1 MTREELNYDKQKKI
15 INEVYRE
22 NRKKIVLLIL
32 KVISM
37 LIIVF
42 SLFYLYNTYISTA
55 KLIVKETKIIN
66 KKIPTNFNGLK
77 IIQFSD
83 LHYGSNIFIDE
94 LEEVV
99 KVINVRK
106 PDVVI
111 FTGDLIDSSYKLKNK
126 EKEKLIK
133 QLSSIKATLGKYAI
147 KGDEDADSIE
157 SIFSQSDFL
166 LLDNSYDLIYK
177 GNDTPILIVGN
188 SSMLKKNYDIDKAYN
203 YFNEDTNNKDIY
215 TISLMHEP
223 DLVTEVLDKYK
234 SDLILAGHSHNG
246 NVGISFIN
254 KFKSIAGAEKYYKS
268 FYKVGDA
275 DLYISSGIGT
285 NGLGIR
291 VLCQPSINFFRLT
304 CD

>member
-94 LEEVV
+94 LEAVV

-111 FTGDLIDSSYKLKNK
+111 FTGDLIDPSYKLKNK